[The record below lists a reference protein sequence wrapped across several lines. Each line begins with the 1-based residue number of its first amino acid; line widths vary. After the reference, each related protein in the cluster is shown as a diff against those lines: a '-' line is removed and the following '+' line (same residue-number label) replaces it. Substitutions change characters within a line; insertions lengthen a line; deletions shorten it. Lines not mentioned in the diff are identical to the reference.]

1 MPLFLSKESNL
12 RISISPVVSALSLIL
27 IIFLTGC
34 VDALEPAGPAQ
45 YENPDYPSEYT
56 GYSLIPAQFKDGFMH
71 QGRVY
76 ITDRTS
82 QMIIS
87 FSASDPNLEI
97 PEESVEM
104 DTLFLG
110 FPPGKSCFDRYSE
123 TLYISSDI
131 SNDIYRLPLNSTEPP
146 ELLYECESIV
156 TRMFTVNNGNSLLIC
171 FLGTEWLV
179 RSINS
184 VTGQV
189 ENEYETGWP
198 VSRAALSVDETRL
211 LVNNSGRKYLI
222 EIDAITLQKLDSIP
236 VPERISPFLYNTSGN
251 IVVFNQYTIHPRVYL
266 IDGETKAITDVIES
280 VNPYKYCFLM
290 PGTDV
295 VLAPRRSDNRISVLN
310 SENMIFAPSL
320 FCFSYAEM
328 VFSSPDN
335 DFIIVMC
342 DSPGR
347 AYVFENS
354 I

>member
-1 MPLFLSKESNL
+1 MPLFSSKESNL
-12 RISISPVVSALSLIL
+12 RISILPVISAVSLIL
-27 IIFLTGC
+27 IVFLTGC

-45 YENPDYPSEYT
+45 YENPDYPSEYL
-56 GYSLIPAQFKDGFMH
+56 GYALIPVSFTDGFVH

-82 QMIIS
+82 QMILS
-87 FSASDPNLEI
+87 FSASDPNLGI
-97 PEESVEM
+97 PEDPVEM

-110 FPPGKSCFDRYSE
+110 FPPGKSCFDRFSE
-123 TLYISSDI
+123 TLYISNDV
-131 SNDIYRLPLNSTEPP
+131 SNDVYRLPLSLTEPP
-146 ELLYECESIV
+146 ELLHECESIV
-156 TRMFTVNNGNSLLIC
+156 TKMFTVNNGNSLLIC
-171 FLGTEWLV
+171 FFGPEWLV
-179 RSINS
+179 RSINT

-189 ENEYETGWP
+189 ENEFETGWP

-211 LVNNSGRKYLI
+211 LLNNSGRKYLI
-222 EIDAITLQKLDSIP
+222 EIDATTFQKLDSIP

-266 IDGETKAITDVIES
+266 IDGETKAITDIIES

-320 FCFSYAEM
+320 FCFSYAER
-328 VFSSPDN
+328 VFSSLDN
-335 DFIIVMC
+335 GHIIVLC

-347 AYVFENS
+347 AYVYENP